1 MNFANT
7 ILQGQTRDHPITI
20 THAPEETKDG
30 MNVPKAP
37 ARRKSSQ
44 NSVAQLKKNTLDVD
58 ERDKLNNSKQSL
70 DFVLNKNNKINRNI
84 MNKKMTSK
92 GDSDDYEDE
101 GSDINWRPLRDFF

>member
-1 MNFANT
+1 
-7 ILQGQTRDHPITI
+7 
-20 THAPEETKDG
+20 

-44 NSVAQLKKNTLDVD
+44 NSVAQLKKNTLDID
-58 ERDKLNNSKQSL
+58 ERDKLNNSKPSP
-70 DFVLNKNNKINRNI
+70 DFVLNKNNKLNRNI
-84 MNKKMTSK
+84 MNKKMPSK